1 MKKELFIKNVDRMKY
16 HRENL
21 NEAKEMLI
29 KVVLGENPHLK
40 ANEVEV
46 HLIKNWK
53 LI

>member
-1 MKKELFIKNVDRMKY
+1 MKKELFVKNVDRIKY

>member
-1 MKKELFIKNVDRMKY
+1 MKKELFVKNVDRLKY
-16 HRENL
+16 HREKL
-21 NEAKEMLI
+21 NEAKDMLI

-40 ANEVEV
+40 ANEVEI

>member
-1 MKKELFIKNVDRMKY
+1 MKKELFVKNVDRMKY
-16 HRENL
+16 HKENL

>member
-1 MKKELFIKNVDRMKY
+1 MKKELFVKNVDRMKY

-40 ANEVEV
+40 ANEIEI

>member
-1 MKKELFIKNVDRMKY
+1 MRKELFVKNVDRIKY

-29 KVVLGENPHLK
+29 KVVLEENPHFK

>member
-1 MKKELFIKNVDRMKY
+1 MKKELFVKNVDRIKY

-29 KVVLGENPHLK
+29 KVVLEENPHLK

>member
-1 MKKELFIKNVDRMKY
+1 MRKELFVKNVDRMKY
-16 HRENL
+16 HKENL
-21 NEAKEMLI
+21 NEVKEMLI

>member
-1 MKKELFIKNVDRMKY
+1 MKKELFVKNVNRMKY
-16 HRENL
+16 HKENL

-29 KVVLGENPHLK
+29 QVLLEVNPHLQ